1 MSFSSP
7 FALAQSFPLFIQL
20 LGPSYPHTALIHPG
34 QVCGTL
40 EKMKAERRSSD
51 RKYVERCLNKLPPPR
66 SGMKNGYFCRTPEHL
81 FPLKFTRT
89 PVRRPGA
96 TGSLFLG
103 CGEFSENSVPL
114 WSGGTVGGPAS
125 QSPCTG
131 CLWEEFSSQSFSWT
145 ALG

>member
-1 MSFSSP
+1 M
-7 FALAQSFPLFIQL
+7 I
-20 LGPSYPHTALIHPG
+20 
-34 QVCGTL
+34 
-40 EKMKAERRSSD
+40 
-51 RKYVERCLNKLPPPR
+51 
-66 SGMKNGYFCRTPEHL
+66 NGYFCRTPEHL

-103 CGEFSENSVPL
+103 CGELCENSVPL
-114 WSGGTVGGPAS
+114 WSGGTVAGPAS